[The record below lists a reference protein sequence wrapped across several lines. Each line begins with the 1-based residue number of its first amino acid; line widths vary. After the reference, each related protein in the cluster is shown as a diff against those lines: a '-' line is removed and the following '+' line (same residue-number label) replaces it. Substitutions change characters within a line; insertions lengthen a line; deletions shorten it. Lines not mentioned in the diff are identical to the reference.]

1 MLRWRLKIDIYLSS
15 TISHLEQVSAVLQ
28 KNQLYLK
35 ASKCTFAQD
44 SLEYL
49 GHIISSK
56 GVGTNA
62 SKIQAM
68 LHYPVQISVTELR
81 AFFGLAGYYRW
92 FVWNYGIMEK
102 SLTQLLRLKQ
112 FQWGQGAQ
120 HAFDELKVA
129 MTKTPVLA
137 LPDFQQPFTV
147 EMNAC

>member
-1 MLRWRLKIDIYLSS
+1 
-15 TISHLEQVSAVLQ
+15 VSAVLQ

-92 FVWNYGIMEK
+92 FV
-102 SLTQLLRLKQ
+102 
-112 FQWGQGAQ
+112 
-120 HAFDELKVA
+120 
-129 MTKTPVLA
+129 
-137 LPDFQQPFTV
+137 
-147 EMNAC
+147 